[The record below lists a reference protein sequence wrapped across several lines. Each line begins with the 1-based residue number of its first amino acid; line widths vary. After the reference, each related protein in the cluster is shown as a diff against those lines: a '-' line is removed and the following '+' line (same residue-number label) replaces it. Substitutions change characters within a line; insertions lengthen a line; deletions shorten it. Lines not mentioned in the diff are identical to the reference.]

1 MVKSVISSKD
11 NKKIK
16 DYRKLNTTK
25 GRKKSGLFLI
35 EGEHLVEEAIKHGV
49 NFEEIII
56 SEGFDHD
63 LELSNKA
70 LMYVTEEVM
79 KSLSSLETPPG
90 IIAIVK
96 SVKERK
102 LSYNR
107 VLLLENIQDPGN
119 LGTLI
124 RTADAFGFKTII
136 VSPDTVD
143 PYNPKVL
150 RAAQGSHFH
159 LNILTR
165 QVSEAVMAF
174 KGLKIGTSLDDA
186 VYIDSFNKP
195 DDDIMLVLGNEGS
208 GLREDTLNMMDI
220 NAKIDMVGDSES
232 LNVAIAGAILM
243 HHFKS

>member
-49 NFEEIII
+49 SFEEVII
-56 SEGFDHD
+56 SENFKHD
-63 LELSNKA
+63 LGLSDKA

-186 VYIDSFNKP
+186 VYIESFNKP

>member
-96 SVKERK
+96 NVKERK

-243 HHFKS
+243 HHFKY

>member
-96 SVKERK
+96 NVKERK

-186 VYIDSFNKP
+186 VYIESFNKP

>member
-1 MVKSVISSKD
+1 M
-11 NKKIK
+11 
-16 DYRKLNTTK
+16 NTTK

-96 SVKERK
+96 NVKERK

-186 VYIDSFNKP
+186 VYIESFNKP

>member
-49 NFEEIII
+49 SFEEIII

-70 LMYVTEEVM
+70 LMYITEEVM

-96 SVKERK
+96 NVKERK

>member
-1 MVKSVISSKD
+1 M
-11 NKKIK
+11 
-16 DYRKLNTTK
+16 NTTK

-96 SVKERK
+96 NVKERK

>member
-1 MVKSVISSKD
+1 M
-11 NKKIK
+11 
-16 DYRKLNTTK
+16 
-25 GRKKSGLFLI
+25 
-35 EGEHLVEEAIKHGV
+35 
-49 NFEEIII
+49 
-56 SEGFDHD
+56 
-63 LELSNKA
+63 
-70 LMYVTEEVM
+70 
-79 KSLSSLETPPG
+79 
-90 IIAIVK
+90 
-96 SVKERK
+96 
-102 LSYNR
+102 
-107 VLLLENIQDPGN
+107 LLLENIQDPGN

>member
-49 NFEEIII
+49 SFEEIII

-96 SVKERK
+96 NVKERK

>member
-63 LELSNKA
+63 LELSDKA

-96 SVKERK
+96 NVKERK

-186 VYIDSFNKP
+186 VYIESFNKP

>member
-96 SVKERK
+96 NVKERK

-165 QVSEAVMAF
+165 QVSEAVMSF

-186 VYIDSFNKP
+186 VYIESFNKP

>member
-16 DYRKLNTTK
+16 DYRKLYTTK

-96 SVKERK
+96 NVKERK

>member
-49 NFEEIII
+49 SFEEVII
-56 SEGFDHD
+56 SENFKHD
-63 LELSNKA
+63 LELSDKA

>member
-96 SVKERK
+96 NVKERK

>member
-1 MVKSVISSKD
+1 LVKSVISSKD

-96 SVKERK
+96 NVKERK

>member
-96 SVKERK
+96 NVKERK

-124 RTADAFGFKTII
+124 RTADACGFKTII

>member
-96 SVKERK
+96 NVKERK

-174 KGLKIGTSLDDA
+174 KGLKIVTSLDDA
-186 VYIDSFNKP
+186 VYIESFNKP

>member
-90 IIAIVK
+90 IIAIIK
-96 SVKERK
+96 NVKERK

>member
-1 MVKSVISSKD
+1 M
-11 NKKIK
+11 
-16 DYRKLNTTK
+16 
-25 GRKKSGLFLI
+25 
-35 EGEHLVEEAIKHGV
+35 
-49 NFEEIII
+49 
-56 SEGFDHD
+56 
-63 LELSNKA
+63 
-70 LMYVTEEVM
+70 
-79 KSLSSLETPPG
+79 
-90 IIAIVK
+90 
-96 SVKERK
+96 
-102 LSYNR
+102 
-107 VLLLENIQDPGN
+107 
-119 LGTLI
+119 
-124 RTADAFGFKTII
+124 
-136 VSPDTVD
+136 SPDTVD

-186 VYIDSFNKP
+186 VYIESFNKP